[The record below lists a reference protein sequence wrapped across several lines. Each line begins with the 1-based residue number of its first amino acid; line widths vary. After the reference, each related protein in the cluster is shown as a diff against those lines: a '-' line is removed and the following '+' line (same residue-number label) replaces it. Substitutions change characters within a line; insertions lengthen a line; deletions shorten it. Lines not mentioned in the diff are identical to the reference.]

1 MALFGSAR
9 DASLVRSVNREL
21 INNFVDMEVA
31 FYKLVLEDSRANI
44 YDESDNKVYYSPMR
58 IPCLIE
64 KGEKNYVGDDAG
76 YDSTRE
82 GFFNFLRDDLKD
94 SNIKGNIGIGHTRW
108 ATHGVPNDV
117 NAHPHSDNSEEFAI
131 IHNGIIENYAEIKKD
146 LLEEGFE
153 FKSDTDTEVVAVE
166 LSRKWNGQLLKTV
179 TDVAKNLEGTY
190 ALVVTT
196 TKEEG
201 TIVAGRLMSPL
212 VLGVGENE
220 VFLASDS
227 AAILEHTNKMIFLE
241 NGDFVEIKNGQ
252 YKLFDSELNEIERE
266 IQEIDWEVSEAEKL
280 GHDHFMYKE
289 ILEQSEVIER
299 TISGRLETTS
309 KEIPI
314 KQDEASK
321 YEKIWI
327 VACGTAY
334 HAGLFGKDLFEKV
347 LGVPVSVELASEFRY
362 REPIV
367 GENDLGIVISQSGET
382 MDTIAATE
390 LLKENGAH
398 VLALVNVVG
407 SSLARMADS
416 VFYLH
421 VGPEIG
427 VASTKAY
434 LGMLVGQLLLAKH
447 WDSANKLDVSF
458 DEIAELPKLIEETMD
473 CEKQIKDLSEKI
485 YKKND
490 IYFIG
495 RGLDYA
501 LAAEG
506 ALKLKEISYLHA
518 EALAA
523 GELKHGTLALIEDG
537 TPIIVT
543 ASQNHLLDKTTS
555 NVQEVIARGAY
566 VIAIGDN
573 QSEKLENISD
583 EYVTLP
589 DSNEILTTV
598 ISIIPLQFIAYH
610 VANLN
615 GESIDQPRN
624 LAKSVT
630 VE

>member
-1 MALFGSAR
+1 MCGIIGYSGPKEPLPI
-9 DASLVRSVNREL
+9 L
-21 INNFVDMEVA
+21 ISG
-31 FYKLVLEDSRANI
+31 LSRLEYR
-44 YDESDNKVYYSPMR
+44 
-58 IPCLIE
+58 
-64 KGEKNYVGDDAG
+64 G
-76 YDSTRE
+76 YDSAGVALIDGDNLSIEKKE
-82 GFFNFLRDDLKD
+82 GKLSVLKEHLEGA
-94 SNIKGNIGIGHTRW
+94 SIKGNIGIGHTRW
-108 ATHGVPNDV
+108 ATHGVPSDV
-117 NAHPHSDNSEEFAI
+117 NAHPHADNANEFAI
-131 IHNGIIENYAEIKKD
+131 IHNGIIENYAELKD
-146 LLEEGFE
+146 DLIQDDYSFISE
-153 FKSDTDTEVVAVE
+153 TDTEVVAVE
-166 LSRKWNGQLLKTV
+166 LSRKWNGDLLDTV
-179 TDVAKNLEGTY
+179 LDVAKSLEGTY
-190 ALVVTT
+190 ALVVTS
-196 TKEEG
+196 TKQPG
-201 TIVAGRLMSPL
+201 TIVAGRMMSPL
-212 VLGVGENE
+212 VLGVGEGE

-227 AAILEHTNKMIFLE
+227 AAILEYTNKMIFLE
-241 NGDFVEIKNGQ
+241 NGDFVEINDGNFTLYDIEKNVITR
-252 YKLFDSELNEIERE
+252 D
-266 IQEIDWEVSEAEKL
+266 IQVIDWEVSEAEKA

-289 ILEQSEVIER
+289 ILEQAEVIER
-299 TISGRLETTS
+299 TISGRIEKNST
-309 KEIPI
+309 EIPI
-314 KQDEASK
+314 HLDKAK
-321 YEKIWI
+321 KFEKIWI

-347 LGVPVSVELASEFRY
+347 LGVSVSVELASEFRY
-362 REPIV
+362 REPII
-367 GENDLGIVISQSGET
+367 GKNDLAIVISQSGET

-390 LLKENGAH
+390 LLKENGSH

-421 VGPEIG
+421 VVTEIG

-447 WDSANKLDVSF
+447 WDSNNKLDTSLE
-458 DEIAELPKLIEETMD
+458 EIKALPYLIEEALK
-473 CEKQIKDLSEKI
+473 CEDQVKEISKLI
-485 YKKND
+485 YKKKD

-523 GELKHGTLALIEDG
+523 GELKHGTLALIEEG
-537 TPIIVT
+537 TPVIVT
-543 ASQNHLLDKTTS
+543 ASQRHLLDKTTS

-566 VIAIGDN
+566 VIAVGDVSSKKLKDISN
-573 QSEKLENISD
+573 NYIALPETSEMLSTI
-583 EYVTLP
+583 
-589 DSNEILTTV
+589 

>member
-1 MALFGSAR
+1 MCGIIGYSGPKQPLPILLGGLSR
-9 DASLVRSVNREL
+9 
-21 INNFVDMEVA
+21 
-31 FYKLVLEDSRANI
+31 LEYR
-44 YDESDNKVYYSPMR
+44 
-58 IPCLIE
+58 
-64 KGEKNYVGDDAG
+64 G
-76 YDSTRE
+76 YDSAGIAISDGENIIIEKKE
-82 GFFNFLRDDLKD
+82 GKLQVLKD
-94 SNIKGNIGIGHTRW
+94 HLLDTKIKGNIGIGHTRW
-108 ATHGVPNDV
+108 ATHGVPSDE
-117 NAHPHSDNSEEFAI
+117 NAHPHYDNNQDFAL
-131 IHNGIIENYAEIKKD
+131 IHNGIIENYAEIK
-146 LLEEGFE
+146 EELQKEDYQFE
-153 FKSDTDTEVVAVE
+153 SETDTEVVAVE
-166 LSRKWNGQLLKTV
+166 LSRQWTGNLLETV
-179 TDVAKNLEGTY
+179 CKVAKELDGTY

-196 TKEEG
+196 TKQSN
-201 TIVAGRLMSPL
+201 TIVAGRMMSPL
-212 VLGVGENE
+212 VLGVGDGE

-241 NGDFVEIKNGQ
+241 NGDFVEIKNGNYQ
-252 YKLFDSELNEIERE
+252 LFDINMNKVTRD

-280 GHDHFMYKE
+280 GHDHYMYKE

-299 TISGRLETTS
+299 TIAGRLEVGS
-309 KEIPI
+309 EEIPI
-314 KQDEASK
+314 DLKKAKQF
-321 YEKIWI
+321 EKIWI

-390 LLKENGAH
+390 LLKENNSH

-416 VFYLH
+416 VLYLH

-447 WDSANKLDVSF
+447 WDESNKLETTF
-458 DEIAELPKLIEETMD
+458 NEIKQLPSLIKETLK
-473 CEKQIKDLSEKI
+473 CEAQIKEISKSINEK
-485 YKKND
+485 KD

-523 GELKHGTLALIEDG
+523 GELKHGTLALIQDG
-537 TPIIVT
+537 TPVIVT
-543 ASQNHLLDKTTS
+543 ASQHHLLDKTTS
-555 NVQEVIARGAY
+555 NVQEVKARGAY

-573 QSEKLENISD
+573 SSKKLQDISHD
-583 EYVTLP
+583 YVTLP
-589 DSNEILTTV
+589 EASEMLSTIV
-598 ISIIPLQFIAYH
+598 SIIPLQFIAYH

>member
-1 MALFGSAR
+1 MCGIIGYSGPKQPLPI
-9 DASLVRSVNREL
+9 L
-21 INNFVDMEVA
+21 
-31 FYKLVLEDSRANI
+31 LEGLSRLE
-44 YDESDNKVYYSPMR
+44 YR
-58 IPCLIE
+58 
-64 KGEKNYVGDDAG
+64 G
-76 YDSTRE
+76 YDSAGIAITDGPNLTIEKKE
-82 GFFNFLRDDLKD
+82 GKLQVLKD
-94 SNIKGNIGIGHTRW
+94 HLLNKEINGNIGIGHTRW
-108 ATHGVPNDV
+108 ATHGVPSDE
-117 NAHPHSDNSEEFAI
+117 NAHPHYDRNKDFAI
-131 IHNGIIENYAEIKKD
+131 IHNGIIENYAEMK
-146 LLEEGFE
+146 EELQSDDYQFE
-153 FKSDTDTEVVAVE
+153 SETDTEVVAVE
-166 LSRKWNGQLLKTV
+166 LSKQWTGNLLETV
-179 TDVAKNLEGTY
+179 CKVAKELDGTY

-196 TKEEG
+196 TKQSD
-201 TIVAGRLMSPL
+201 TIVAGRMMSPL
-212 VLGVGENE
+212 VLGVGEGE

-241 NGDFVEIKNGQ
+241 NGDFVEIKDGS
-252 YKLFDSELNEIERE
+252 YHLFDINMNKISRE
-266 IQEIDWEVSEAEKL
+266 VQEIDWEVSEAEKS

-289 ILEQSEVIER
+289 ILEQAEVIER
-299 TISGRLETTS
+299 TITGRLEIGS
-309 KEIPI
+309 EEIPVDLNKA
-314 KQDEASK
+314 KQF
-321 YEKIWI
+321 EKIWI

-390 LLKENGAH
+390 LLKENNAH

-416 VFYLH
+416 VLYLH

-447 WDSANKLDVSF
+447 WDESENLETTF
-458 DEIAELPKLIEETMD
+458 DEIKQLPFLIKETLK
-473 CEKQIKDLSEKI
+473 CESQIKEISKSINEK
-485 YKKND
+485 KD

-523 GELKHGTLALIEDG
+523 GELKHGTLALIENG
-537 TPIIVT
+537 TPVIVT
-543 ASQNHLLDKTTS
+543 ASQHHLLDKTTS
-555 NVQEVIARGAY
+555 NVQEVKARGAY

-573 QSEKLENISD
+573 SSKKLQDISND
-583 EYVTLP
+583 YVTLP
-589 DSNEILTTV
+589 EASEMLSTIV
-598 ISIIPLQFIAYH
+598 SIIPLQFIAYH

>member
-1 MALFGSAR
+1 MCGIVGYSGPKEPLPILLGGLSR
-9 DASLVRSVNREL
+9 
-21 INNFVDMEVA
+21 
-31 FYKLVLEDSRANI
+31 LEYR
-44 YDESDNKVYYSPMR
+44 
-58 IPCLIE
+58 
-64 KGEKNYVGDDAG
+64 G
-76 YDSTRE
+76 YDSAGIAILNNNDLVVEKKE
-82 GFFNFLRDDLKD
+82 GKLSSLVQHLEGKT
-94 SNIKGNIGIGHTRW
+94 IKGNIGIGHTRW
-108 ATHGVPNDV
+108 ATHGVPSDK
-117 NAHPHSDNSEEFAI
+117 NAHPHSDNQNEFAI
-131 IHNGIIENYAEIKKD
+131 IHNGIVENYSEMKNELI
-146 LLEEGFE
+146 EQGYTFS
-153 FKSDTDTEVVAVE
+153 SDTDTEVVAVE
-166 LSRKWNGQLLKTV
+166 LSKEWSGDLLETV
-179 TDVAKNLEGTY
+179 LNVAKKLEGTY

-196 TKEEG
+196 VKQPDV
-201 TIVAGRLMSPL
+201 IVAGRMMSPL
-212 VLGVGENE
+212 VLGVGDDE

-241 NGDFVEIKNGQ
+241 NGDFVKIENGHFE
-252 YKLFDSELNEIERE
+252 LFDINKNKISRE
-266 IQEIDWEVSEAEKL
+266 IQVIDWEVSEAEKG

-289 ILEQSEVIER
+289 ILEQPEVIER
-299 TISGRLETTS
+299 TISGRLAGIESDIPIS
-309 KEIPI
+309 KE
-314 KQDEASK
+314 EAQK
-321 YEKIWI
+321 FEKIWI

-367 GENDLGIVISQSGET
+367 GKNDLGIVISQSGET

-390 LLKENGAH
+390 LLKENDAH
-398 VLALVNVVG
+398 VLAFVNVVG

-416 VFYLH
+416 VLYLH

-434 LGMLVGQLLLAKH
+434 LGMLIGQLLVAKH
-447 WDSANKLDVSF
+447 WDEENKLNISY
-458 DEIAELPKLIEETMD
+458 DEINELPKLIQETLN
-473 CEKQIKDLSEKI
+473 CEDQIKSLSKKI
-485 YKKND
+485 SKKKD

-523 GELKHGTLALIEDG
+523 GELKHGTLALIEDD
-537 TPIIVT
+537 TPVIVT

-566 VIAIGDN
+566 VISIGDN
-573 QSEKLENISD
+573 SSKKLEDISN

-589 DSNEILTTV
+589 TTSEV
-598 ISIIPLQFIAYH
+598 LSTIISIIPLQFIAYH

>member
-1 MALFGSAR
+1 MCGIIGYSGPKQPLPILLDGLSR
-9 DASLVRSVNREL
+9 
-21 INNFVDMEVA
+21 
-31 FYKLVLEDSRANI
+31 LEYR
-44 YDESDNKVYYSPMR
+44 
-58 IPCLIE
+58 
-64 KGEKNYVGDDAG
+64 G
-76 YDSTRE
+76 YDSAGIAITDGQNLTIEKKE
-82 GFFNFLRDDLKD
+82 GKLQVLK
-94 SNIKGNIGIGHTRW
+94 NHLLNKEINGNIGIGHTRW
-108 ATHGVPNDV
+108 ATHGVPSDE
-117 NAHPHSDNSEEFAI
+117 NAHPHYDRDKDFAI
-131 IHNGIIENYAEIKKD
+131 IHNGIIENYAEMK
-146 LLEEGFE
+146 EELQRDNYQFE
-153 FKSDTDTEVVAVE
+153 SETDTEVVAVE
-166 LSRKWNGQLLKTV
+166 LSNQWTGNLLETV
-179 TDVAKNLEGTY
+179 CKVAKELVGTY

-196 TKEEG
+196 TKQPD
-201 TIVAGRLMSPL
+201 TIVAGRMMSPL
-212 VLGVGENE
+212 VLGVGESE

-241 NGDFVEIKNGQ
+241 NGDFVEIKDGSYQ
-252 YKLFDSELNEIERE
+252 LFDINMNKISRE
-266 IQEIDWEVSEAEKL
+266 IQEIDWKVSEAEKS

-289 ILEQSEVIER
+289 ILEQAEVIER
-299 TISGRLETTS
+299 TITGRLEIGS
-309 KEIPI
+309 EEIPVNLNMA
-314 KQDEASK
+314 KQF
-321 YEKIWI
+321 EKIWI

-390 LLKENGAH
+390 LLKENDAH

-416 VFYLH
+416 VLYLH

-447 WDSANKLDVSF
+447 WDESENLDTTF
-458 DEIAELPKLIEETMD
+458 DEIKQLPLLIKETLK
-473 CEKQIKDLSEKI
+473 CESQIKEISKSINEK
-485 YKKND
+485 KD

-523 GELKHGTLALIEDG
+523 GELKHGTLALIENG
-537 TPIIVT
+537 TPVIVT
-543 ASQNHLLDKTTS
+543 ASQHHLLDKTTS
-555 NVQEVIARGAY
+555 NVQEVKARGAY

-573 QSEKLENISD
+573 SSKKLKDISND
-583 EYVTLP
+583 YVTLP
-589 DSNEILTTV
+589 EASEMLSTIV
-598 ISIIPLQFIAYH
+598 SIIPLQFIAYH

>member
-1 MALFGSAR
+1 MCGIIGYSGPEEPLPILLGGLSR
-9 DASLVRSVNREL
+9 
-21 INNFVDMEVA
+21 
-31 FYKLVLEDSRANI
+31 LEYR
-44 YDESDNKVYYSPMR
+44 
-58 IPCLIE
+58 
-64 KGEKNYVGDDAG
+64 G
-76 YDSTRE
+76 YDSAGIAITDGDNITIEKKE
-82 GFFNFLRDDLKD
+82 GKLQVLKD
-94 SNIKGNIGIGHTRW
+94 HLLDAKIKGNIGIGHTRW
-108 ATHGVPNDV
+108 ATHGVPSDE
-117 NAHPHSDNSEEFAI
+117 NAHPHYDNNQDFAI
-131 IHNGIIENYAEIKKD
+131 IHNGIIENYAEIK
-146 LLEEGFE
+146 EELQKEDYQFE
-153 FKSDTDTEVVAVE
+153 SETDTEVVAVE
-166 LSRKWNGQLLKTV
+166 LSRQWTGNLLETV
-179 TDVAKNLEGTY
+179 CKVAKELDGTY

-196 TKEEG
+196 TKQSD
-201 TIVAGRLMSPL
+201 TIVAGRMMSPL
-212 VLGVGENE
+212 VLGVGDGE

-241 NGDFVEIKNGQ
+241 NGDFVEIKDGSYQ
-252 YKLFDSELNEIERE
+252 LFDINMNKVTRD
-266 IQEIDWEVSEAEKL
+266 IQEIDWEVSEAEKS
-280 GHDHFMYKE
+280 GHDHYMYKE

-299 TISGRLETTS
+299 TITGRLEVGS
-309 KEIPI
+309 EEIPI
-314 KQDEASK
+314 DLKKAKQF
-321 YEKIWI
+321 EKIWI

-390 LLKENGAH
+390 LLKENNSH

-416 VFYLH
+416 VLYLH

-447 WDSANKLDVSF
+447 WDESSKLETTF
-458 DEIAELPKLIEETMD
+458 DEIKQLPSLIKETLK
-473 CEKQIKDLSEKI
+473 CEAQIKEISKSINEK
-485 YKKND
+485 KD

-523 GELKHGTLALIEDG
+523 GELKHGTLALIQDG
-537 TPIIVT
+537 TPVIVT
-543 ASQNHLLDKTTS
+543 ASQHHLLDKTTS
-555 NVQEVIARGAY
+555 NVQEVKARGAY

-573 QSEKLENISD
+573 SSKKLQDISND
-583 EYVTLP
+583 YVTLP
-589 DSNEILTTV
+589 EASEMLSTIV
-598 ISIIPLQFIAYH
+598 SIIPLQFIAYH

>member
-1 MALFGSAR
+1 MCGIIGYSGPKQPLPI
-9 DASLVRSVNREL
+9 L
-21 INNFVDMEVA
+21 
-31 FYKLVLEDSRANI
+31 LEGLSRLE
-44 YDESDNKVYYSPMR
+44 YR
-58 IPCLIE
+58 
-64 KGEKNYVGDDAG
+64 G
-76 YDSTRE
+76 YDSAGIAITDGPNLTIEKKE
-82 GFFNFLRDDLKD
+82 GKLQVLKD
-94 SNIKGNIGIGHTRW
+94 HLLNKEINGNIGIGHTRW
-108 ATHGVPNDV
+108 ATHGVPSDE
-117 NAHPHSDNSEEFAI
+117 NAHPHYDRNKDFAI
-131 IHNGIIENYAEIKKD
+131 IHNGIIENYAEMK
-146 LLEEGFE
+146 EELQSDDYQFE
-153 FKSDTDTEVVAVE
+153 SETDTEVVAVE
-166 LSRKWNGQLLKTV
+166 LSKQWTGNLLETV
-179 TDVAKNLEGTY
+179 CKVAKELDGTY

-196 TKEEG
+196 TKQSD
-201 TIVAGRLMSPL
+201 TIVAGRMMSPL
-212 VLGVGENE
+212 VLGVGEGE

-241 NGDFVEIKNGQ
+241 NGDFVEIKDGSYQ
-252 YKLFDSELNEIERE
+252 LFDINMNKISRE
-266 IQEIDWEVSEAEKL
+266 VQEIDWEVSEAEKS

-289 ILEQSEVIER
+289 ILEQAEVIER
-299 TISGRLETTS
+299 TITGRLVIGSE
-309 KEIPI
+309 EIPVDLNKA
-314 KQDEASK
+314 KQF
-321 YEKIWI
+321 EKIWI

-390 LLKENGAH
+390 LLKENNAH

-416 VFYLH
+416 VLYLH

-447 WDSANKLDVSF
+447 WDESENLETTF
-458 DEIAELPKLIEETMD
+458 DEIKQLPFLIKETLK
-473 CEKQIKDLSEKI
+473 CESQIKEISKSINEK
-485 YKKND
+485 KD

-523 GELKHGTLALIEDG
+523 GELKHGTLALIENG
-537 TPIIVT
+537 TPVIVT
-543 ASQNHLLDKTTS
+543 ASQHHLLDKTTS
-555 NVQEVIARGAY
+555 NVQEVKARGAY

-573 QSEKLENISD
+573 SSKKLQDISND
-583 EYVTLP
+583 YVTLP
-589 DSNEILTTV
+589 EASEMLSTIV
-598 ISIIPLQFIAYH
+598 SIIPLQFIAYH

>member
-1 MALFGSAR
+1 MCGIIGYSGPKQPLPILLDGLSR
-9 DASLVRSVNREL
+9 
-21 INNFVDMEVA
+21 
-31 FYKLVLEDSRANI
+31 LEYR
-44 YDESDNKVYYSPMR
+44 
-58 IPCLIE
+58 
-64 KGEKNYVGDDAG
+64 G
-76 YDSTRE
+76 YDSAGIAITDGQNLTIEKKE
-82 GFFNFLRDDLKD
+82 GKLQVLKD
-94 SNIKGNIGIGHTRW
+94 HLFDKEINGNIGIGHTRW
-108 ATHGVPNDV
+108 ATHGVPSDE
-117 NAHPHSDNSEEFAI
+117 NAHPHYDRNKDFAI
-131 IHNGIIENYAEIKKD
+131 IHNGIIENYAEMK
-146 LLEEGFE
+146 EELQSDDYQFE
-153 FKSDTDTEVVAVE
+153 SETDTEVVAVE
-166 LSRKWNGQLLKTV
+166 LSKQWTGNLLETV
-179 TDVAKNLEGTY
+179 CKVAKELDGTY

-196 TKEEG
+196 TKQSD
-201 TIVAGRLMSPL
+201 TIVAGRMMSPL
-212 VLGVGENE
+212 VLGVGEGE

-241 NGDFVEIKNGQ
+241 NGDFVEIKDGSYQ
-252 YKLFDSELNEIERE
+252 LFDINMNKISRE
-266 IQEIDWEVSEAEKL
+266 VQEIDWKVSEAEKS

-289 ILEQSEVIER
+289 ILEQAEVIER
-299 TISGRLETTS
+299 TITGRLEIGS
-309 KEIPI
+309 EEIPVDLNI
-314 KQDEASK
+314 AKQF
-321 YEKIWI
+321 EKIWI

-367 GENDLGIVISQSGET
+367 GKNDLGIVISQSGET

-390 LLKENGAH
+390 LLKENNAH

-416 VFYLH
+416 VLYLH

-447 WDSANKLDVSF
+447 WDESENLETTF
-458 DEIAELPKLIEETMD
+458 DEIKQLPSLIKETLK
-473 CEKQIKDLSEKI
+473 CETQIKEISKSINEK
-485 YKKND
+485 KD

-523 GELKHGTLALIEDG
+523 GELKHGTLALIENG
-537 TPIIVT
+537 TPVIVT
-543 ASQNHLLDKTTS
+543 ASQHHLLDKTTS
-555 NVQEVIARGAY
+555 NVQEVKARGAY

-573 QSEKLENISD
+573 SSKKLQDISND
-583 EYVTLP
+583 YVTLP
-589 DSNEILTTV
+589 EASEMLSTIV
-598 ISIIPLQFIAYH
+598 SIIPLQFIAYH

>member
-1 MALFGSAR
+1 MCGIIGYSGPKQPLPILLGGLSR
-9 DASLVRSVNREL
+9 
-21 INNFVDMEVA
+21 
-31 FYKLVLEDSRANI
+31 LEYR
-44 YDESDNKVYYSPMR
+44 
-58 IPCLIE
+58 
-64 KGEKNYVGDDAG
+64 G
-76 YDSTRE
+76 YDSAGIAISDGENIIIEKKE
-82 GFFNFLRDDLKD
+82 GKLQVLKD
-94 SNIKGNIGIGHTRW
+94 HLLDSKIKGNIGIGHTRW
-108 ATHGVPNDV
+108 ATHGVPSDE
-117 NAHPHSDNSEEFAI
+117 NAHPHYDNNQDFAI
-131 IHNGIIENYAEIKKD
+131 IHNGIIENYAEIK
-146 LLEEGFE
+146 EELQKEDYQFE
-153 FKSDTDTEVVAVE
+153 SETDTEVVAVE
-166 LSRKWNGQLLKTV
+166 LSRQWTGNLLETV
-179 TDVAKNLEGTY
+179 CKVAKELDGTY

-196 TKEEG
+196 TKQSN
-201 TIVAGRLMSPL
+201 TIVAGRMMSPL
-212 VLGVGENE
+212 VLGVGDGE

-241 NGDFVEIKNGQ
+241 NGDFVEIKNGNYQ
-252 YKLFDSELNEIERE
+252 LFDINMNKVTRD
-266 IQEIDWEVSEAEKL
+266 IQEIDWEVSEAEKS
-280 GHDHFMYKE
+280 GHDHYMYKE

-299 TISGRLETTS
+299 TIAGRLEVGS
-309 KEIPI
+309 EEIPI
-314 KQDEASK
+314 DLKKAKQF
-321 YEKIWI
+321 EKIWI

-390 LLKENGAH
+390 LLKENNSH

-416 VFYLH
+416 VLYLH

-447 WDSANKLDVSF
+447 WDESNKLETTF
-458 DEIAELPKLIEETMD
+458 NEIKQLPSLIKETLK
-473 CEKQIKDLSEKI
+473 CEAQIKEISKSINEK
-485 YKKND
+485 KD

-506 ALKLKEISYLHA
+506 ASKLKEISYLHA

-523 GELKHGTLALIEDG
+523 GDLKHGTLALIQDG
-537 TPIIVT
+537 TPVIVT
-543 ASQNHLLDKTTS
+543 ASQHHLLDKTTS
-555 NVQEVIARGAY
+555 NVQEVKARGAY

-573 QSEKLENISD
+573 SSKKLQDISND
-583 EYVTLP
+583 YVTLP
-589 DSNEILTTV
+589 EASEMLSTIV
-598 ISIIPLQFIAYH
+598 SIIPLQFIAYH

>member
-1 MALFGSAR
+1 MCGIIGYSGPKEPLPI
-9 DASLVRSVNREL
+9 L
-21 INNFVDMEVA
+21 ISG
-31 FYKLVLEDSRANI
+31 LSRLEYR
-44 YDESDNKVYYSPMR
+44 
-58 IPCLIE
+58 
-64 KGEKNYVGDDAG
+64 G
-76 YDSTRE
+76 YDSAGVALIDGDNLSIEKKE
-82 GFFNFLRDDLKD
+82 GKLSVLKEHLEGTL
-94 SNIKGNIGIGHTRW
+94 IKGNIGIGHTRW
-108 ATHGVPNDV
+108 ATHGVPSDV
-117 NAHPHSDNSEEFAI
+117 NAHPHADNANEFAI
-131 IHNGIIENYAEIKKD
+131 IHNGIIENYAELKD
-146 LLEEGFE
+146 DLIQDDYSFISE
-153 FKSDTDTEVVAVE
+153 TDTEVVAVE
-166 LSRKWNGQLLKTV
+166 LSRKWNGELLDTV
-179 TDVAKNLEGTY
+179 LDVAKSLEGTY
-190 ALVVTT
+190 ALVVTS
-196 TKEEG
+196 TKQPG
-201 TIVAGRLMSPL
+201 TIVAGRMMSPL
-212 VLGVGENE
+212 VLGVGEGE

-227 AAILEHTNKMIFLE
+227 AAILEYTNKMIFLE
-241 NGDFVEIKNGQ
+241 NGDFVEINDGNYTLYDIEK
-252 YKLFDSELNEIERE
+252 NEITRD
-266 IQEIDWEVSEAEKL
+266 IQVIDWEVSEAEKA

-289 ILEQSEVIER
+289 ILEQAEVIER
-299 TISGRLETTS
+299 TITGRIEKNST
-309 KEIPI
+309 EIPI
-314 KQDEASK
+314 HLDKAK
-321 YEKIWI
+321 KFEKIWI

-447 WDSANKLDVSF
+447 WDSADKLDVSF
-458 DEIAELPKLIEETMD
+458 DEISELPKLIDQTMA
-473 CEKQIKDLSEKI
+473 CEKQIKDISEKI

-537 TPIIVT
+537 TPVIVT

-573 QSEKLENISD
+573 QSKKLENISD

>member
-1 MALFGSAR
+1 MCGIIGYSGPEEPLPILLGGLSR
-9 DASLVRSVNREL
+9 
-21 INNFVDMEVA
+21 
-31 FYKLVLEDSRANI
+31 LEYR
-44 YDESDNKVYYSPMR
+44 
-58 IPCLIE
+58 
-64 KGEKNYVGDDAG
+64 G
-76 YDSTRE
+76 YDSAGIAITDGDNITIEKKE
-82 GFFNFLRDDLKD
+82 GKLQVLKD
-94 SNIKGNIGIGHTRW
+94 HLLDAKIKGNIGIGHTRW
-108 ATHGVPNDV
+108 ATHDVPSDE
-117 NAHPHSDNSEEFAI
+117 NAHPHYDNNQDFAI
-131 IHNGIIENYAEIKKD
+131 IHNGIIENYAEIK
-146 LLEEGFE
+146 EELQKEDYQFE
-153 FKSDTDTEVVAVE
+153 SETDTEVVAVE
-166 LSRKWNGQLLKTV
+166 LSRQWTGNLLETV
-179 TDVAKNLEGTY
+179 CKVAKELDGTY

-196 TKEEG
+196 TKQSN
-201 TIVAGRLMSPL
+201 TIVAGRMMSPL
-212 VLGVGENE
+212 VLGVGDGE

-241 NGDFVEIKNGQ
+241 NGDFVEIKDGSYQ
-252 YKLFDSELNEIERE
+252 LFDINMNKVTRD
-266 IQEIDWEVSEAEKL
+266 IQEIDWEVSEAEKS
-280 GHDHFMYKE
+280 GHDHYMYKE

-299 TISGRLETTS
+299 TIAGRLEVGS
-309 KEIPI
+309 EEIPI
-314 KQDEASK
+314 DLKKAKQF
-321 YEKIWI
+321 EKIWI

-390 LLKENGAH
+390 LLKENNSH

-416 VFYLH
+416 VLYLH

-447 WDSANKLDVSF
+447 WDESNKLETTF
-458 DEIAELPKLIEETMD
+458 DEIKQLPSLIKETLK
-473 CEKQIKDLSEKI
+473 CEAQIKEISKSINEK
-485 YKKND
+485 KD

-523 GELKHGTLALIEDG
+523 GELKHGTLALIQDG
-537 TPIIVT
+537 TPVIVT
-543 ASQNHLLDKTTS
+543 ASQHHLLDKTTS
-555 NVQEVIARGAY
+555 NVQEVKARGAY

-573 QSEKLENISD
+573 SSKKLQDISND
-583 EYVTLP
+583 YVTLP
-589 DSNEILTTV
+589 EASEMLSTIV
-598 ISIIPLQFIAYH
+598 SIIPLQFIAYH

>member
-1 MALFGSAR
+1 MCGIIGYSGPKQPLPI
-9 DASLVRSVNREL
+9 L
-21 INNFVDMEVA
+21 
-31 FYKLVLEDSRANI
+31 LEGLSRLE
-44 YDESDNKVYYSPMR
+44 YR
-58 IPCLIE
+58 
-64 KGEKNYVGDDAG
+64 G
-76 YDSTRE
+76 YDSAGIAITDGPNLTIEKKE
-82 GFFNFLRDDLKD
+82 GKLQVLKD
-94 SNIKGNIGIGHTRW
+94 HLLNKEINGNIGIGHTRW
-108 ATHGVPNDV
+108 ATHGVPSDE
-117 NAHPHSDNSEEFAI
+117 NAHPHYDRNKDFAI
-131 IHNGIIENYAEIKKD
+131 IHNGIIENYAEMK
-146 LLEEGFE
+146 EELQSDDYQFE
-153 FKSDTDTEVVAVE
+153 SETDTEVVAVE
-166 LSRKWNGQLLKTV
+166 LSKQWTGNLLETV
-179 TDVAKNLEGTY
+179 CKVAKELDGTY

-196 TKEEG
+196 TKQSD
-201 TIVAGRLMSPL
+201 TIVAGRMMSPL
-212 VLGVGENE
+212 VLGVGEGE

-241 NGDFVEIKNGQ
+241 NGDFVEIKDGSYQ
-252 YKLFDSELNEIERE
+252 LFDINMNKISRDV
-266 IQEIDWEVSEAEKL
+266 QEIDWEVSEAEKS

-289 ILEQSEVIER
+289 ILEQAEVIER
-299 TISGRLETTS
+299 TITGRLEIGS
-309 KEIPI
+309 EEIPVDLNKA
-314 KQDEASK
+314 KQFQ
-321 YEKIWI
+321 KIWI

-390 LLKENGAH
+390 LLKENNAH

-416 VFYLH
+416 VLYLH

-447 WDSANKLDVSF
+447 WDESENLETTF
-458 DEIAELPKLIEETMD
+458 DEIKQLPFLIKETLK
-473 CEKQIKDLSEKI
+473 CESQIKEISKSINEK
-485 YKKND
+485 KD

-523 GELKHGTLALIEDG
+523 GELKHGTLALIENG
-537 TPIIVT
+537 TPVIVT
-543 ASQNHLLDKTTS
+543 ASQHHLLDKTTS
-555 NVQEVIARGAY
+555 NVQEVKARGAY

-573 QSEKLENISD
+573 SSKKLQDISND
-583 EYVTLP
+583 YVTLP
-589 DSNEILTTV
+589 EASEMLSTIV
-598 ISIIPLQFIAYH
+598 SIIPLQFIAYH

>member
-1 MALFGSAR
+1 MCGIIGYSGPKQPLPILLDGLSR
-9 DASLVRSVNREL
+9 
-21 INNFVDMEVA
+21 
-31 FYKLVLEDSRANI
+31 LEYR
-44 YDESDNKVYYSPMR
+44 
-58 IPCLIE
+58 
-64 KGEKNYVGDDAG
+64 G
-76 YDSTRE
+76 YDSAGIAITDGQNLTIEKKE
-82 GFFNFLRDDLKD
+82 GKLQVLKD
-94 SNIKGNIGIGHTRW
+94 HLFDKEINGNIGIGHTRW
-108 ATHGVPNDV
+108 ATHGVPSDE
-117 NAHPHSDNSEEFAI
+117 NAHPHYDRNKDFAI
-131 IHNGIIENYAEIKKD
+131 IHNGIIENYAEMK
-146 LLEEGFE
+146 EELQSDDYQFE
-153 FKSDTDTEVVAVE
+153 SETDTEVVAVE
-166 LSRKWNGQLLKTV
+166 LSKQWTGNLLETV
-179 TDVAKNLEGTY
+179 CKVAKELDGTY

-196 TKEEG
+196 TKQSD
-201 TIVAGRLMSPL
+201 TIVAGRMMSPL
-212 VLGVGENE
+212 VLGVGEGE

-241 NGDFVEIKNGQ
+241 NGDFVEIKDGSYQ
-252 YKLFDSELNEIERE
+252 LFDINMNKISRE
-266 IQEIDWEVSEAEKL
+266 VQEIDWKVSEAEKS

-289 ILEQSEVIER
+289 ILEQAEVIER
-299 TISGRLETTS
+299 TITGRLEIGS
-309 KEIPI
+309 EEIPVDLNKA
-314 KQDEASK
+314 KQF
-321 YEKIWI
+321 EKIWI

-390 LLKENGAH
+390 LLKENNAH

-416 VFYLH
+416 VLYLH

-447 WDSANKLDVSF
+447 WDESENLETTF
-458 DEIAELPKLIEETMD
+458 DEIKQLPLLIKETLK
-473 CEKQIKDLSEKI
+473 CESQIKEISKSINEK
-485 YKKND
+485 KD

-523 GELKHGTLALIEDG
+523 GELKHGTLALIENG
-537 TPIIVT
+537 TPVIVT
-543 ASQNHLLDKTTS
+543 ASQHHLLDKTTS
-555 NVQEVIARGAY
+555 NVQEVKARGAY

-573 QSEKLENISD
+573 SSKKLQDISND
-583 EYVTLP
+583 YVTLP
-589 DSNEILTTV
+589 EASEMLSTIV
-598 ISIIPLQFIAYH
+598 SIIPLQFIAYH

>member
-1 MALFGSAR
+1 MCGIIGYSGPKQPLPILLGGLSR
-9 DASLVRSVNREL
+9 
-21 INNFVDMEVA
+21 
-31 FYKLVLEDSRANI
+31 LEYR
-44 YDESDNKVYYSPMR
+44 
-58 IPCLIE
+58 
-64 KGEKNYVGDDAG
+64 G
-76 YDSTRE
+76 YDSAGIAISDGENIIIEKKE
-82 GFFNFLRDDLKD
+82 GKLQVLKD
-94 SNIKGNIGIGHTRW
+94 HLLDTKIKGNIGIGHTRW
-108 ATHGVPNDV
+108 ATHGVPSDE
-117 NAHPHSDNSEEFAI
+117 NAHPHYDNNQDFAI
-131 IHNGIIENYAEIKKD
+131 IHNGIIENYAEIK
-146 LLEEGFE
+146 EELQKEDYQFE
-153 FKSDTDTEVVAVE
+153 SETDTEVVAVE
-166 LSRKWNGQLLKTV
+166 LSRQWTGNLLETV
-179 TDVAKNLEGTY
+179 CKVAKELDGTY

-196 TKEEG
+196 TKQSN
-201 TIVAGRLMSPL
+201 TIVAGRMMSPL
-212 VLGVGENE
+212 VLGVGDGE

-241 NGDFVEIKNGQ
+241 NGDFVEIKNGNYQ
-252 YKLFDSELNEIERE
+252 LFDINMNKVTRD
-266 IQEIDWEVSEAEKL
+266 IQEIDWEVSEAEKS
-280 GHDHFMYKE
+280 GHDHYMYKE

-299 TISGRLETTS
+299 TIAGRLEVGS
-309 KEIPI
+309 EEIPI
-314 KQDEASK
+314 DLKKAKQF
-321 YEKIWI
+321 EKIWI

-390 LLKENGAH
+390 LLKENNSH

-416 VFYLH
+416 VLYLH

-447 WDSANKLDVSF
+447 WDESNKLETTF
-458 DEIAELPKLIEETMD
+458 NEIKQLPSLIKETLK
-473 CEKQIKDLSEKI
+473 CEAQIKEISKSINEK
-485 YKKND
+485 KD

-523 GELKHGTLALIEDG
+523 GELKHGTLALIQDG
-537 TPIIVT
+537 TPVIVT
-543 ASQNHLLDKTTS
+543 ASQHHLLDKTTS
-555 NVQEVIARGAY
+555 NVQEVKARGAY

-573 QSEKLENISD
+573 SSKKLQDISHD
-583 EYVTLP
+583 YVTLP
-589 DSNEILTTV
+589 EASEMLSTIV
-598 ISIIPLQFIAYH
+598 SIIPLQFIAYH

>member
-1 MALFGSAR
+1 MCGIIGYSGQ
-9 DASLVRSVNREL
+9 REPL
-21 INNFVDMEVA
+21 PILLDG
-31 FYKLVLEDSRANI
+31 LSRLEYR
-44 YDESDNKVYYSPMR
+44 
-58 IPCLIE
+58 
-64 KGEKNYVGDDAG
+64 G
-76 YDSTRE
+76 YDSAGIAIIDGESLTIEKKE
-82 GFFNFLRDDLKD
+82 GKLQVLKD
-94 SNIKGNIGIGHTRW
+94 HLVDKEINGNIGIGHTRW
-108 ATHGVPNDV
+108 ATHGVPSDE
-117 NAHPHSDNSEEFAI
+117 NAHPHYDNNQDFAI
-131 IHNGIIENYAEIKKD
+131 IHNGIIENYAEMKEV
-146 LLEEGFE
+146 LLNENYE
-153 FKSDTDTEVVAVE
+153 FKSETDTEVVAVE
-166 LSRKWNGQLLKTV
+166 LSRQWTGNLLETV
-179 TDVAKNLEGTY
+179 CNVAKGLEGTY

-196 TKEEG
+196 IKEPE
-201 TIVAGRLMSPL
+201 TIVAGRMMSPL
-212 VLGVGENE
+212 VLGVGEDE

-252 YKLFDSELNEIERE
+252 YQLFDIDMNEITRE
-266 IQEIDWEVSEAEKL
+266 VQVIDWEVSEAEKS

-299 TISGRLETTS
+299 TITGRLELGS
-309 KEIPI
+309 EQIPI
-314 KQDEASK
+314 DLEHAKK
-321 YEKIWI
+321 FEKIWI

-347 LGVPVSVELASEFRY
+347 LGIPVSVELASEFRY

-367 GENDLGIVISQSGET
+367 GKNDLGIVISQSGET

-390 LLKENGAH
+390 LLKDNGSH

-416 VFYLH
+416 VLYLH

-447 WDSANKLDVSF
+447 WDEFNKLETSF
-458 DEIAELPKLIEETMD
+458 DEISELPFLIKKALE
-473 CEKQIKDLSEKI
+473 CEPQIKEISKSIND
-485 YKKND
+485 KKD

-523 GELKHGTLALIEDG
+523 GELKHGTLALIEKG
-537 TPIIVT
+537 TPVVVT
-543 ASQNHLLDKTTS
+543 ASQHHLLDKTTS
-555 NVQEVIARGAY
+555 NVQEVKARGAF

-573 QSEKLENISD
+573 SSKKLQDISD
-583 EYVTLP
+583 NYVILP
-589 DSNEILTTV
+589 EASEMLSTI

>member
-1 MALFGSAR
+1 MCGIVGYSGPKEPLSI
-9 DASLVRSVNREL
+9 L
-21 INNFVDMEVA
+21 ING
-31 FYKLVLEDSRANI
+31 LSRLEYR
-44 YDESDNKVYYSPMR
+44 
-58 IPCLIE
+58 
-64 KGEKNYVGDDAG
+64 G
-76 YDSTRE
+76 YDSAGIAISDGSKITIEKKE
-82 GFFNFLRDDLKD
+82 GKLNVLKD
-94 SNIKGNIGIGHTRW
+94 HLKNNPVSGNIGIGHTRW

-117 NAHPHSDNSEEFAI
+117 NAHPHSDNGEEFAV

-146 LLEEGFE
+146 LLKEGFV

-166 LSRKWNGQLLKTV
+166 LSRKWNGELLKTV
-179 TDVAKNLEGTY
+179 VDVAKTLDGTY

-212 VLGVGENE
+212 VLGVGDNE

-227 AAILEHTNKMIFLE
+227 AAILEHTKKMIFLE
-241 NGDFVEIKNGQ
+241 NGDFVEIKNGH
-252 YKLFDSELNEIERE
+252 YKLFDSDLNEIERE
-266 IQEIDWEVSEAEKL
+266 IQEIEWEVSEAEKA

-289 ILEQSEVIER
+289 ILEQPEVIER
-299 TISGRLETTS
+299 TISGRIETTS
-309 KEIPI
+309 EEIPI
-314 KQDEASK
+314 KLDEASK

-367 GENDLGIVISQSGET
+367 GKNDLGIVISQSGET

-416 VFYLH
+416 IFYLH

-447 WDSANKLDVSF
+447 WDSTNKLDVSF
-458 DEIAELPKLIEETMD
+458 DEIAELPKLIEQTMA
-473 CEKQIKDLSEKI
+473 CEKQIKDISEKI

-523 GELKHGTLALIEDG
+523 GELKHGTLALIENG

>member
-1 MALFGSAR
+1 MCGIIGYSGPKQPLPILLDGLSR
-9 DASLVRSVNREL
+9 
-21 INNFVDMEVA
+21 
-31 FYKLVLEDSRANI
+31 LEYR
-44 YDESDNKVYYSPMR
+44 
-58 IPCLIE
+58 
-64 KGEKNYVGDDAG
+64 G
-76 YDSTRE
+76 YDSAGIAISDGPNLTIEKKE
-82 GFFNFLRDDLKD
+82 GKLQVLKD
-94 SNIKGNIGIGHTRW
+94 HLLNKEINGNIGIGHTRW
-108 ATHGVPNDV
+108 ATHGVPSDE
-117 NAHPHSDNSEEFAI
+117 NAHPHYDRNKDFAI
-131 IHNGIIENYAEIKKD
+131 IHNGIIENYAEMK
-146 LLEEGFE
+146 EELQSDDYQFE
-153 FKSDTDTEVVAVE
+153 SETDTEVVAVE
-166 LSRKWNGQLLKTV
+166 LSKQWTGNLLETV
-179 TDVAKNLEGTY
+179 CKVAKELDGTY

-196 TKEEG
+196 TKQSD
-201 TIVAGRLMSPL
+201 TIVAGRMMSPL
-212 VLGVGENE
+212 VLGVGEGE

-241 NGDFVEIKNGQ
+241 NGDFVEIKDGSYQ
-252 YKLFDSELNEIERE
+252 LFDINMNKISRDV
-266 IQEIDWEVSEAEKL
+266 QEIDWEVSEAEKS

-289 ILEQSEVIER
+289 ILEQAEVIER
-299 TISGRLETTS
+299 TITGRLEIGS
-309 KEIPI
+309 EEIPVDLNKA
-314 KQDEASK
+314 KQF
-321 YEKIWI
+321 EKIWI

-390 LLKENGAH
+390 LLKENNAH

-416 VFYLH
+416 VLYLH

-447 WDSANKLDVSF
+447 WDESENLETTF
-458 DEIAELPKLIEETMD
+458 DEIKQLPFLIKETLK
-473 CEKQIKDLSEKI
+473 CESQIKEISKSINEK
-485 YKKND
+485 KD

-523 GELKHGTLALIEDG
+523 GELKHGTLALIENG
-537 TPIIVT
+537 TPVIVT
-543 ASQNHLLDKTTS
+543 ASQHHLLDKTTS
-555 NVQEVIARGAY
+555 NVQEVKARGAY

-573 QSEKLENISD
+573 SSKKLQDISND
-583 EYVTLP
+583 YVTLP
-589 DSNEILTTV
+589 EASEMLSTIV
-598 ISIIPLQFIAYH
+598 SIIPLQFIAYH

>member
-1 MALFGSAR
+1 MCGIVGYSGPKEPLPILLGGLSR
-9 DASLVRSVNREL
+9 
-21 INNFVDMEVA
+21 
-31 FYKLVLEDSRANI
+31 LEYR
-44 YDESDNKVYYSPMR
+44 
-58 IPCLIE
+58 
-64 KGEKNYVGDDAG
+64 G
-76 YDSTRE
+76 YDSAGIAILNNNDLIVEKKE
-82 GFFNFLRDDLKD
+82 GKLSSLIQHLEGKT
-94 SNIKGNIGIGHTRW
+94 IKGNIGIGHTRW
-108 ATHGVPNDV
+108 ATHGVPSDK
-117 NAHPHSDNSEEFAI
+117 NAHPHSDNQNEFAI
-131 IHNGIIENYAEIKKD
+131 IHNGIVENYSEMKNELI
-146 LLEEGFE
+146 EQGYTFS
-153 FKSDTDTEVVAVE
+153 SDTDTEVVAVE
-166 LSRKWNGQLLKTV
+166 LSKEWSGDLLETV
-179 TDVAKNLEGTY
+179 LNVAKKLEGTY

-196 TKEEG
+196 VKQPDV
-201 TIVAGRLMSPL
+201 IVAGRMMSPL
-212 VLGVGENE
+212 VLGVGEDE

-241 NGDFVEIKNGQ
+241 NGDFVKIENGHFE
-252 YKLFDSELNEIERE
+252 LFDINKNKISRE
-266 IQEIDWEVSEAEKL
+266 IQVIDWEVSEAEKG

-289 ILEQSEVIER
+289 ILEQPEVIER
-299 TISGRLETTS
+299 TISGRLAGIESDIPIS
-309 KEIPI
+309 KE
-314 KQDEASK
+314 EAQK
-321 YEKIWI
+321 FEKIWI

-367 GENDLGIVISQSGET
+367 GKNDLGIVISQSGET

-390 LLKENGAH
+390 LLKENDAH
-398 VLALVNVVG
+398 VLAFVNVVG

-416 VFYLH
+416 VLYLH

-434 LGMLVGQLLLAKH
+434 LGMLIGQLLVAKH
-447 WDSANKLDVSF
+447 WDEENKLNISY
-458 DEIAELPKLIEETMD
+458 DEINELPKLIQETLN
-473 CEKQIKDLSEKI
+473 CEDQIKSLSKKI
-485 YKKND
+485 SKKKD

-523 GELKHGTLALIEDG
+523 GELKHGTLALIEDD
-537 TPIIVT
+537 TPVIVT

-566 VIAIGDN
+566 VISIGDN
-573 QSEKLENISD
+573 SSKKLEDISN

-589 DSNEILTTV
+589 TTSEV
-598 ISIIPLQFIAYH
+598 LSTIISIIPLQFIAYH

>member
-1 MALFGSAR
+1 MCGIVGYSGPKETLPILLGGLSR
-9 DASLVRSVNREL
+9 
-21 INNFVDMEVA
+21 
-31 FYKLVLEDSRANI
+31 LEYR
-44 YDESDNKVYYSPMR
+44 
-58 IPCLIE
+58 
-64 KGEKNYVGDDAG
+64 G
-76 YDSTRE
+76 YDSAGIAILNNKDLIVEKKE
-82 GFFNFLRDDLKD
+82 GKLSSLVQHLEGKT
-94 SNIKGNIGIGHTRW
+94 IKGNIGIGHTRW
-108 ATHGVPNDV
+108 ATHGVPSDK
-117 NAHPHSDNSEEFAI
+117 NAHPHSDNQNEFAI
-131 IHNGIIENYAEIKKD
+131 IHNGIVENYSEMKNELI
-146 LLEEGFE
+146 EQGYTFS
-153 FKSDTDTEVVAVE
+153 SDTDTEVVAVE
-166 LSRKWNGQLLKTV
+166 LSKEWSGDLLETV
-179 TDVAKNLEGTY
+179 LNVAKKLEGTY

-196 TKEEG
+196 VKQPDV
-201 TIVAGRLMSPL
+201 IVAGRMMSPL
-212 VLGVGENE
+212 VLGVGDDE

-241 NGDFVEIKNGQ
+241 NGDFVKIENGHFE
-252 YKLFDSELNEIERE
+252 LFDINKNKISRE
-266 IQEIDWEVSEAEKL
+266 IQVIDWEVSEAEKG

-289 ILEQSEVIER
+289 ILEQPEVIER
-299 TISGRLETTS
+299 TISGRLAGIESDIPIS
-309 KEIPI
+309 KE
-314 KQDEASK
+314 EAQK
-321 YEKIWI
+321 FEKIWI

-367 GENDLGIVISQSGET
+367 GKNDLGIVISQSGET

-390 LLKENGAH
+390 LLKENDAH
-398 VLALVNVVG
+398 VLAFVNVVG

-416 VFYLH
+416 VLYLH

-434 LGMLVGQLLLAKH
+434 LGMLIGQLLVAKH
-447 WDSANKLDVSF
+447 WDEENKLNISY
-458 DEIAELPKLIEETMD
+458 DEINELPKLIQETLN
-473 CEKQIKDLSEKI
+473 CEDQIKSLSKKI
-485 YKKND
+485 SKKKD

-523 GELKHGTLALIEDG
+523 GELKHGTLALIEDD
-537 TPIIVT
+537 TPVIVT

-566 VIAIGDN
+566 VISIGDN
-573 QSEKLENISD
+573 SSKKLEDISN

-589 DSNEILTTV
+589 TTSEV
-598 ISIIPLQFIAYH
+598 LSTIISIIPLQFIAYH

>member
-1 MALFGSAR
+1 MCGIIGYSGPKQPLPILLDGLSR
-9 DASLVRSVNREL
+9 
-21 INNFVDMEVA
+21 
-31 FYKLVLEDSRANI
+31 LEYR
-44 YDESDNKVYYSPMR
+44 
-58 IPCLIE
+58 
-64 KGEKNYVGDDAG
+64 G
-76 YDSTRE
+76 YDSAGIAITDGQNLTIEKKE
-82 GFFNFLRDDLKD
+82 GKLQVLK
-94 SNIKGNIGIGHTRW
+94 NHLLNKEINGNIGIGHTRW
-108 ATHGVPNDV
+108 ATHGVPSDE
-117 NAHPHSDNSEEFAI
+117 NAHPHYDRNKDFAI
-131 IHNGIIENYAEIKKD
+131 IHNGIIENYAEMK
-146 LLEEGFE
+146 EELQRDNYQFE
-153 FKSDTDTEVVAVE
+153 SETDTEVVAVE
-166 LSRKWNGQLLKTV
+166 LSNQWTGNLLETV
-179 TDVAKNLEGTY
+179 CKVAKELVGTY

-196 TKEEG
+196 TKQPD
-201 TIVAGRLMSPL
+201 TIVAGRMMSPL
-212 VLGVGENE
+212 VLGVGESE

-241 NGDFVEIKNGQ
+241 NGDFVEIKDGSYQ
-252 YKLFDSELNEIERE
+252 LFDINMNKISRE
-266 IQEIDWEVSEAEKL
+266 IQEIDWKVSEAEKS

-289 ILEQSEVIER
+289 ILEQAEVIER
-299 TISGRLETTS
+299 TITGRLEIGS
-309 KEIPI
+309 EEIPVNLNMA
-314 KQDEASK
+314 KQF
-321 YEKIWI
+321 EKIWI

-390 LLKENGAH
+390 LLKENDAH

-416 VFYLH
+416 VLYLH

-447 WDSANKLDVSF
+447 WDESENLETTF
-458 DEIAELPKLIEETMD
+458 DEIKQLPLLIKETLK
-473 CEKQIKDLSEKI
+473 CESQIKEISKSIIEK
-485 YKKND
+485 KD

-523 GELKHGTLALIEDG
+523 GELKHGTLALIENG
-537 TPIIVT
+537 TPVIVT
-543 ASQNHLLDKTTS
+543 ASQHHLLDKTTS
-555 NVQEVIARGAY
+555 NVQEVRARGAY

-573 QSEKLENISD
+573 SSKKLQDISND
-583 EYVTLP
+583 YVTLP
-589 DSNEILTTV
+589 EASEMLSTIV
-598 ISIIPLQFIAYH
+598 SIIPLQFIAYH

>member
-1 MALFGSAR
+1 MCGIVGYSGPKEPLPILLGGLSR
-9 DASLVRSVNREL
+9 
-21 INNFVDMEVA
+21 
-31 FYKLVLEDSRANI
+31 LEYR
-44 YDESDNKVYYSPMR
+44 
-58 IPCLIE
+58 
-64 KGEKNYVGDDAG
+64 G
-76 YDSTRE
+76 YDSSGIAILNNNDLIVEKKE
-82 GFFNFLRDDLKD
+82 GKLSSLIQHLEGKT
-94 SNIKGNIGIGHTRW
+94 IKGSIGIGHTRW
-108 ATHGVPNDV
+108 ATHGVPSDK
-117 NAHPHSDNSEEFAI
+117 NAHPHSDNQNEFAI
-131 IHNGIIENYAEIKKD
+131 IHNGIVENYSEMKD
-146 LLEEGFE
+146 ELLEQGYTFS
-153 FKSDTDTEVVAVE
+153 SDTDTEVVAVE
-166 LSRKWNGQLLKTV
+166 LSKEWSGDLLETV
-179 TDVAKNLEGTY
+179 LNVAKKLEGTY

-196 TKEEG
+196 VKQPDV
-201 TIVAGRLMSPL
+201 IVAGRMMSPL
-212 VLGVGENE
+212 VLGIGDDE

-241 NGDFVEIKNGQ
+241 NGDFVKIENGHFE
-252 YKLFDSELNEIERE
+252 LFDINKNKISRE
-266 IQEIDWEVSEAEKL
+266 IQVIDWEVSEAEKG

-289 ILEQSEVIER
+289 ILEQPEVIER
-299 TISGRLETTS
+299 TISGRLAGSES
-309 KEIPI
+309 DIPI
-314 KQDEASK
+314 SREEAQK
-321 YEKIWI
+321 FEKIWI

-367 GENDLGIVISQSGET
+367 GKNDLGIVISQSGET

-390 LLKENGAH
+390 LLKENDAH
-398 VLALVNVVG
+398 VLAFVNVVG

-416 VFYLH
+416 VLYLH

-434 LGMLVGQLLLAKH
+434 LGMLIGQLLVAKH
-447 WDSANKLDVSF
+447 WDEGNKLNISY
-458 DEIAELPKLIEETMD
+458 DEINELPKLIQETLN
-473 CEKQIKDLSEKI
+473 CEDQIKSLSKKI
-485 YKKND
+485 SKKKD

-523 GELKHGTLALIEDG
+523 GELKHGTLALIEDD
-537 TPIIVT
+537 TPVIVT

-566 VIAIGDN
+566 VISIGDN
-573 QSEKLENISD
+573 SSKKLEDISNA
-583 EYVTLP
+583 YVTLP
-589 DSNEILTTV
+589 TTSEV
-598 ISIIPLQFIAYH
+598 LSTIISIIPLQFIAYH

>member
-1 MALFGSAR
+1 MCGIVGYSGPKEPLPILLGGLSR
-9 DASLVRSVNREL
+9 
-21 INNFVDMEVA
+21 
-31 FYKLVLEDSRANI
+31 LEYR
-44 YDESDNKVYYSPMR
+44 
-58 IPCLIE
+58 
-64 KGEKNYVGDDAG
+64 G
-76 YDSTRE
+76 YDSSGIAILNNNELIVEKKE
-82 GFFNFLRDDLKD
+82 GKLSSLIQHLDGKT
-94 SNIKGNIGIGHTRW
+94 IKGSIGIGHTRW
-108 ATHGVPNDV
+108 ATHGVPSDK
-117 NAHPHSDNSEEFAI
+117 NAHPHSDNQNEFAI
-131 IHNGIIENYAEIKKD
+131 IHNGIVENYSEMKNELI
-146 LLEEGFE
+146 EQGYTFS
-153 FKSDTDTEVVAVE
+153 SDTDTEVVAVE
-166 LSRKWNGQLLKTV
+166 LSKEWSGDLLETV
-179 TDVAKNLEGTY
+179 LNVAKKLEGTY

-196 TKEEG
+196 VKQPDV
-201 TIVAGRLMSPL
+201 IVAGRMMSPL
-212 VLGVGENE
+212 VLGVGDDE

-241 NGDFVEIKNGQ
+241 NGDFVKIENGNFE
-252 YKLFDSELNEIERE
+252 LFDINKNKISRE
-266 IQEIDWEVSEAEKL
+266 IQVIDWEVSEAEKG

-289 ILEQSEVIER
+289 ILEQPEVIER
-299 TISGRLETTS
+299 TISGRLAGSESDIPIS
-309 KEIPI
+309 KEDAQ
-314 KQDEASK
+314 KF
-321 YEKIWI
+321 EKIWI

-367 GENDLGIVISQSGET
+367 GKNDLGIVISQSGET

-390 LLKENGAH
+390 LLKENDAH
-398 VLALVNVVG
+398 VLAFVNVVG

-416 VFYLH
+416 VLYLH

-434 LGMLVGQLLLAKH
+434 LGMLIGQLLVAKH
-447 WDSANKLDVSF
+447 WDEENKLNISY
-458 DEIAELPKLIEETMD
+458 DEINGLPKLIQETLN
-473 CEKQIKDLSEKI
+473 CEDQIKRLSKKI
-485 YKKND
+485 SKKKD
-490 IYFIG
+490 VYFIG

-523 GELKHGTLALIEDG
+523 GELKHGTLALIEDD
-537 TPIIVT
+537 TPVIVT

-566 VIAIGDN
+566 VISIGDN
-573 QSEKLENISD
+573 SSKKLEDISN

-589 DSNEILTTV
+589 TTSEV
-598 ISIIPLQFIAYH
+598 LSTIISIIPLQFIAYH

>member
-1 MALFGSAR
+1 MCGIIGYSGPKQTLPILLGGLSR
-9 DASLVRSVNREL
+9 
-21 INNFVDMEVA
+21 
-31 FYKLVLEDSRANI
+31 LEYR
-44 YDESDNKVYYSPMR
+44 
-58 IPCLIE
+58 
-64 KGEKNYVGDDAG
+64 G
-76 YDSTRE
+76 YDSAGIAITDGENLIIEKKE
-82 GFFNFLRDDLKD
+82 GKLQVLKD
-94 SNIKGNIGIGHTRW
+94 HLLDKEIKGNIGIGHTRW
-108 ATHGVPNDV
+108 ATHGGPSDK
-117 NAHPHSDNSEEFAI
+117 NAHPHHDNNQDFAI
-131 IHNGIIENYAEIKKD
+131 IHNGIIENYAEMKEE
-146 LLEEGFE
+146 LLKEGYQFE
-153 FKSDTDTEVVAVE
+153 SETDTEVIAVE
-166 LSRKWNGQLLKTV
+166 LSKQWTGNLLETV
-179 TDVAKNLEGTY
+179 CQVAKDLDGTY

-196 TKEEG
+196 VKQTN
-201 TIVAGRLMSPL
+201 TIVAGRMMSPL
-212 VLGVGENE
+212 VLGVGDDE

-241 NGDFVEIKNGQ
+241 NGDFVEIKDGSYQ
-252 YKLFDSELNEIERE
+252 LFDINMNTITRE
-266 IQEIDWEVSEAEKL
+266 IQEIDWEVSEAEKS

-289 ILEQSEVIER
+289 ILEQAEVIER
-299 TISGRLETTS
+299 TINGRLEVGS
-309 KEIPI
+309 EEIPVDS
-314 KQDEASK
+314 KQAK
-321 YEKIWI
+321 QFEKIWI

-390 LLKENGAH
+390 LLKDNNSH

-416 VFYLH
+416 VLYLH

-447 WDSANKLDVSF
+447 WDESNKLETTF
-458 DEIAELPKLIEETMD
+458 DEIKQLPSLIKETLK
-473 CEKQIKDLSEKI
+473 CEAQIKEISKSI
-485 YKKND
+485 NKKKD

-537 TPIIVT
+537 TPVIVT
-543 ASQNHLLDKTTS
+543 ASQHHLLDKTTS
-555 NVQEVIARGAY
+555 NVQEVKARGAF

-573 QSEKLENISD
+573 SSKKLQDISND
-583 EYVTLP
+583 YVTLP
-589 DSNEILTTV
+589 EASEMLSTIV
-598 ISIIPLQFIAYH
+598 SIIPLQFIAYH

>member
-1 MALFGSAR
+1 MCGIIGYSGPKQPLPI
-9 DASLVRSVNREL
+9 L
-21 INNFVDMEVA
+21 
-31 FYKLVLEDSRANI
+31 LEGLSRLE
-44 YDESDNKVYYSPMR
+44 YR
-58 IPCLIE
+58 
-64 KGEKNYVGDDAG
+64 G
-76 YDSTRE
+76 YDSAGIAITDGPNLTIEKKE
-82 GFFNFLRDDLKD
+82 GKLQVLKD
-94 SNIKGNIGIGHTRW
+94 HLLNKEINGNIGIGHTLW
-108 ATHGVPNDV
+108 ATHGVPSDE
-117 NAHPHSDNSEEFAI
+117 NAHPHYDRNKDFAI
-131 IHNGIIENYAEIKKD
+131 IHNGIIENYAEMK
-146 LLEEGFE
+146 EELQSDDYQFE
-153 FKSDTDTEVVAVE
+153 SETDTEVVAVE
-166 LSRKWNGQLLKTV
+166 LSKQWTGNLLETV
-179 TDVAKNLEGTY
+179 CKVAKELDGTY

-196 TKEEG
+196 TKQSD
-201 TIVAGRLMSPL
+201 TIVAGRMMSPL
-212 VLGVGENE
+212 VLGVGEGE

-241 NGDFVEIKNGQ
+241 NGDFVEIKDGSYQ
-252 YKLFDSELNEIERE
+252 LFDINMNKISRE
-266 IQEIDWEVSEAEKL
+266 VQEIDWKVSEAEKS

-289 ILEQSEVIER
+289 ILEQAEVIER
-299 TISGRLETTS
+299 TITGRLEIGS
-309 KEIPI
+309 EEIPVDLNKA
-314 KQDEASK
+314 KQF
-321 YEKIWI
+321 EKIWI

-367 GENDLGIVISQSGET
+367 GKNDLGIVISQSGET

-390 LLKENGAH
+390 LLKENNAH

-416 VFYLH
+416 VLYLH

-447 WDSANKLDVSF
+447 WDESENLETTF
-458 DEIAELPKLIEETMD
+458 DEIKQLPSLIKETLK
-473 CEKQIKDLSEKI
+473 CETQIKEISKSINEK
-485 YKKND
+485 KD

-523 GELKHGTLALIEDG
+523 GELKHGTLALIENG
-537 TPIIVT
+537 TPVIVT
-543 ASQNHLLDKTTS
+543 ASQHHLLDKTTS
-555 NVQEVIARGAY
+555 NVQEVKARGAY

-573 QSEKLENISD
+573 SSKKLQDISND
-583 EYVTLP
+583 YVTLP
-589 DSNEILTTV
+589 EASEMLSTIV
-598 ISIIPLQFIAYH
+598 SIIPLQFIAYH

>member
-1 MALFGSAR
+1 MCGIIGYSGQ
-9 DASLVRSVNREL
+9 REPL
-21 INNFVDMEVA
+21 PILLDG
-31 FYKLVLEDSRANI
+31 LSRLEYR
-44 YDESDNKVYYSPMR
+44 
-58 IPCLIE
+58 
-64 KGEKNYVGDDAG
+64 G
-76 YDSTRE
+76 YDSAGIAIIDGESLTIEKKE
-82 GFFNFLRDDLKD
+82 GKLQVLKD
-94 SNIKGNIGIGHTRW
+94 HLVDKEINGNIGIGHTRW
-108 ATHGVPNDV
+108 ATHGVPSDE
-117 NAHPHSDNSEEFAI
+117 NAHPHYDNNQDFAI
-131 IHNGIIENYAEIKKD
+131 IHNGIIENYAEMKEV
-146 LLEEGFE
+146 LLNENNE
-153 FKSDTDTEVVAVE
+153 FKSETDTEVVAVE
-166 LSRKWNGQLLKTV
+166 LSRQWTGNLLETV
-179 TDVAKNLEGTY
+179 CNVAKGLEGTY

-196 TKEEG
+196 IKEPE
-201 TIVAGRLMSPL
+201 TIVAGRMMSPL
-212 VLGVGENE
+212 VLGVGEDE

-252 YKLFDSELNEIERE
+252 YQLFDIDMNEITRE
-266 IQEIDWEVSEAEKL
+266 VQVIDWEVSEAEKS

-299 TISGRLETTS
+299 TITGRLELGS
-309 KEIPI
+309 EQIPI
-314 KQDEASK
+314 DLEHAKK
-321 YEKIWI
+321 FEKIWI

-347 LGVPVSVELASEFRY
+347 LGIPVSVELASEFRY

-367 GENDLGIVISQSGET
+367 GKNDLGIVISQSGET

-390 LLKENGAH
+390 LLKDNGSH

-416 VFYLH
+416 VLYLH

-447 WDSANKLDVSF
+447 WDESNKLETSF
-458 DEIAELPKLIEETMD
+458 DEISELPFLIKKALE
-473 CEKQIKDLSEKI
+473 CEPQIKEISKSIND
-485 YKKND
+485 KKD

-523 GELKHGTLALIEDG
+523 GELKHGTLALIEKG
-537 TPIIVT
+537 TPVVVT
-543 ASQNHLLDKTTS
+543 ASQHHLLDKTTS
-555 NVQEVIARGAY
+555 NVQEVKARGAY

-573 QSEKLENISD
+573 SSKKLQDISD
-583 EYVTLP
+583 NYVTLP
-589 DSNEILTTV
+589 EASEMLSTI

>member
-1 MALFGSAR
+1 MCGIVGYSGPKEPLPILLGGLSR
-9 DASLVRSVNREL
+9 
-21 INNFVDMEVA
+21 
-31 FYKLVLEDSRANI
+31 LEYR
-44 YDESDNKVYYSPMR
+44 
-58 IPCLIE
+58 
-64 KGEKNYVGDDAG
+64 G
-76 YDSTRE
+76 YDSAGIAILNNNDLIVEKKE
-82 GFFNFLRDDLKD
+82 GKLSSLVQHLEGKT
-94 SNIKGNIGIGHTRW
+94 IKGNIGIGHTRW
-108 ATHGVPNDV
+108 ATHGVPSDK
-117 NAHPHSDNSEEFAI
+117 NAHPHSDNQNEFAI
-131 IHNGIIENYAEIKKD
+131 IHNGIVENYSEMKNELI
-146 LLEEGFE
+146 EQGYTFS
-153 FKSDTDTEVVAVE
+153 SDTDTEVVAVE
-166 LSRKWNGQLLKTV
+166 LSKEWSGDLLETV
-179 TDVAKNLEGTY
+179 LNVAKKLEGTY

-196 TKEEG
+196 VKQPDV
-201 TIVAGRLMSPL
+201 IVAGRMMSPL
-212 VLGVGENE
+212 VLGVGEDE

-241 NGDFVEIKNGQ
+241 NGDFVKIENGHFE
-252 YKLFDSELNEIERE
+252 LFDINKNKISRE
-266 IQEIDWEVSEAEKL
+266 IQVIDWEVSEAEKG

-289 ILEQSEVIER
+289 ILEQPEVIER
-299 TISGRLETTS
+299 TISGRLAGIESDIPIS
-309 KEIPI
+309 KE
-314 KQDEASK
+314 EAQK
-321 YEKIWI
+321 FEKIWI

-367 GENDLGIVISQSGET
+367 GKNDLGIVISQSGET

-390 LLKENGAH
+390 LLKENDAH
-398 VLALVNVVG
+398 VLAFVNVVG

-416 VFYLH
+416 VLYLH

-434 LGMLVGQLLLAKH
+434 LGMLIGQLLVAKH
-447 WDSANKLDVSF
+447 WDEENKLNISY
-458 DEIAELPKLIEETMD
+458 DEINELPKLIQETLN
-473 CEKQIKDLSEKI
+473 CEDQIKSLSKKI
-485 YKKND
+485 SKKKD

-523 GELKHGTLALIEDG
+523 GELKHGTLALIEDD
-537 TPIIVT
+537 TPVIVT

-566 VIAIGDN
+566 VISIGDN
-573 QSEKLENISD
+573 SSKKLEDISN

-589 DSNEILTTV
+589 TTSEV
-598 ISIIPLQFIAYH
+598 LSTIISIIPLQFIAYH

>member
-1 MALFGSAR
+1 MNRNNLKQSLLQPAR
-9 DASLVRSVNREL
+9 WNGDIMCGIVGYSGPKEPLPIL
-21 INNFVDMEVA
+21 ING
-31 FYKLVLEDSRANI
+31 LSRLEYR
-44 YDESDNKVYYSPMR
+44 
-58 IPCLIE
+58 
-64 KGEKNYVGDDAG
+64 G
-76 YDSTRE
+76 YDSAGIAISDGNKIIVEKKE
-82 GFFNFLRDDLKD
+82 GKLDVLKNHLKD
-94 SNIKGNIGIGHTRW
+94 SNIKGNLGIGHTRW

-146 LLEEGFE
+146 LLEKGFK

-179 TDVAKNLEGTY
+179 TDVAKTLEGTY

-196 TKEEG
+196 TREEG

-220 VFLASDS
+220 VFLASDA

-280 GHDHFMYKE
+280 GYDHFMYKE

-299 TISGRLETTS
+299 TISGRLEKNS

-334 HAGLFGKDLFEKV
+334 HAGLFGKDIFEKV

-458 DEIAELPKLIEETMD
+458 NEIAELPKLIQETMA
-473 CEKQIKDLSEKI
+473 CEKQIKEISEI
-485 YKKND
+485 ICKKND

-523 GELKHGTLALIEDG
+523 GELKHGTLALIEEG

>member
-1 MALFGSAR
+1 MCGIIGYSGPKQPLPILLDGLSR
-9 DASLVRSVNREL
+9 
-21 INNFVDMEVA
+21 
-31 FYKLVLEDSRANI
+31 LEYR
-44 YDESDNKVYYSPMR
+44 
-58 IPCLIE
+58 
-64 KGEKNYVGDDAG
+64 G
-76 YDSTRE
+76 YDSAGIAITDGQNLTIEKKE
-82 GFFNFLRDDLKD
+82 GKLQVLK
-94 SNIKGNIGIGHTRW
+94 NHLLNKEINGNIGIGHTRW
-108 ATHGVPNDV
+108 ATHGVPSDE
-117 NAHPHSDNSEEFAI
+117 NAHPHYDRDKDFAI
-131 IHNGIIENYAEIKKD
+131 IHNGIIENYAEMK
-146 LLEEGFE
+146 EELQRDNYQFE
-153 FKSDTDTEVVAVE
+153 SETDTEVVAVE
-166 LSRKWNGQLLKTV
+166 LSNQWTGNLLETV
-179 TDVAKNLEGTY
+179 CKVAKELVGTY

-196 TKEEG
+196 TKQPD
-201 TIVAGRLMSPL
+201 TIVAGRMMSPL
-212 VLGVGENE
+212 VLGVGEGE

-241 NGDFVEIKNGQ
+241 NGDFVEIKDGSYQ
-252 YKLFDSELNEIERE
+252 LFDINMNKISRE
-266 IQEIDWEVSEAEKL
+266 IQEIDWKVSEAEKS

-289 ILEQSEVIER
+289 ILEQAEVIER
-299 TISGRLETTS
+299 TITGRLEIGS
-309 KEIPI
+309 EEIPVNLNMA
-314 KQDEASK
+314 KQF
-321 YEKIWI
+321 EKIWI

-390 LLKENGAH
+390 LLKENEAH

-416 VFYLH
+416 VLYLH

-447 WDSANKLDVSF
+447 WDESENLETTF
-458 DEIAELPKLIEETMD
+458 DEIKQLPLLIKETLK
-473 CEKQIKDLSEKI
+473 CESQIKEISKSINEK
-485 YKKND
+485 KD

-523 GELKHGTLALIEDG
+523 GELKHGTLALIENG
-537 TPIIVT
+537 TPVIVT
-543 ASQNHLLDKTTS
+543 ASQHHLLDKTTS
-555 NVQEVIARGAY
+555 NVQEVKARGAY

-573 QSEKLENISD
+573 SSKKLQDISND
-583 EYVTLP
+583 YVTLP
-589 DSNEILTTV
+589 EASEMLSTIV
-598 ISIIPLQFIAYH
+598 SIIPLQFIAYH

>member
-1 MALFGSAR
+1 MCGIIGYSGPKQPLPI
-9 DASLVRSVNREL
+9 L
-21 INNFVDMEVA
+21 
-31 FYKLVLEDSRANI
+31 LEGLSRLE
-44 YDESDNKVYYSPMR
+44 YR
-58 IPCLIE
+58 
-64 KGEKNYVGDDAG
+64 G
-76 YDSTRE
+76 YDSAGIAITDGPNLTIEKKE
-82 GFFNFLRDDLKD
+82 GKLQVLKD
-94 SNIKGNIGIGHTRW
+94 HLLNKEINGNIGIGHTRW
-108 ATHGVPNDV
+108 ATHGVPSDE
-117 NAHPHSDNSEEFAI
+117 NAHPHYDRNKDFAI
-131 IHNGIIENYAEIKKD
+131 IHNGIIENYAEMK
-146 LLEEGFE
+146 EELQSDDYQFE
-153 FKSDTDTEVVAVE
+153 SETDTEVVAVE
-166 LSRKWNGQLLKTV
+166 LSKQWTGNLLETV
-179 TDVAKNLEGTY
+179 CKVAKELDGTY

-196 TKEEG
+196 TKQSD
-201 TIVAGRLMSPL
+201 TIVAGRMMSPL
-212 VLGVGENE
+212 VLGVGEGE

-241 NGDFVEIKNGQ
+241 NGDFVEIKDGSYQ
-252 YKLFDSELNEIERE
+252 LFDINMNKISRDV
-266 IQEIDWEVSEAEKL
+266 QEIDWEVSEAEKS

-289 ILEQSEVIER
+289 ILEQAEVIER
-299 TISGRLETTS
+299 TITGRLEIGS
-309 KEIPI
+309 EEIPVDLNKA
-314 KQDEASK
+314 KQF
-321 YEKIWI
+321 EKIWI

-390 LLKENGAH
+390 LLKENNAH

-416 VFYLH
+416 VLYLH

-447 WDSANKLDVSF
+447 WDESENLETTF
-458 DEIAELPKLIEETMD
+458 DEIKQLPFLIKETLK
-473 CEKQIKDLSEKI
+473 CESQIKEISKSINEK
-485 YKKND
+485 KD

-523 GELKHGTLALIEDG
+523 GELKHGTLALIENG
-537 TPIIVT
+537 TPVIVT
-543 ASQNHLLDKTTS
+543 ASQYHLLDKTTS
-555 NVQEVIARGAY
+555 NVQEVKARGAY

-573 QSEKLENISD
+573 SSKKLQDISND
-583 EYVTLP
+583 YVTLP
-589 DSNEILTTV
+589 EASEMLSTIV
-598 ISIIPLQFIAYH
+598 SIIPLQFIAYH

>member
-1 MALFGSAR
+1 MCGIIGYSGPKQPLPILLGGLSR
-9 DASLVRSVNREL
+9 
-21 INNFVDMEVA
+21 
-31 FYKLVLEDSRANI
+31 LEYR
-44 YDESDNKVYYSPMR
+44 
-58 IPCLIE
+58 
-64 KGEKNYVGDDAG
+64 G
-76 YDSTRE
+76 YDSAGIAITDGENLIIEKKE
-82 GFFNFLRDDLKD
+82 GKLQVLKD
-94 SNIKGNIGIGHTRW
+94 HLLDKEIKGNIGIGHTRW
-108 ATHGVPNDV
+108 ATHGGPSDK
-117 NAHPHSDNSEEFAI
+117 NAHPHHDNNQDFAI
-131 IHNGIIENYAEIKKD
+131 IHNGIIENYAEMKEE
-146 LLEEGFE
+146 LLKEGYQFE
-153 FKSDTDTEVVAVE
+153 SETDTEVIAVE
-166 LSRKWNGQLLKTV
+166 LSKQWTGNLLETV
-179 TDVAKNLEGTY
+179 CQVAKDLDGTY

-196 TKEEG
+196 VKQTN
-201 TIVAGRLMSPL
+201 TIVAGRMMSPL
-212 VLGVGENE
+212 VLGVGDDE

-241 NGDFVEIKNGQ
+241 NGDFVEIKDGRYQ
-252 YKLFDSELNEIERE
+252 LFDINMNTITRE
-266 IQEIDWEVSEAEKL
+266 IQEIDWEVSEAEKS

-289 ILEQSEVIER
+289 ILEQAEVIER
-299 TISGRLETTS
+299 TINGRLEVGS
-309 KEIPI
+309 EEIPVDS
-314 KQDEASK
+314 KQAK
-321 YEKIWI
+321 QFEKIWI

-390 LLKENGAH
+390 LLKDNNSH

-416 VFYLH
+416 VLYLH

-447 WDSANKLDVSF
+447 WDESNKLETTF
-458 DEIAELPKLIEETMD
+458 DEIKQLPSLIKETLK
-473 CEKQIKDLSEKI
+473 CEAQIKEISKSI
-485 YKKND
+485 NKKKD

-537 TPIIVT
+537 TPVIVT
-543 ASQNHLLDKTTS
+543 ASQHHLLDKTTS
-555 NVQEVIARGAY
+555 NVQEVKARGAF

-573 QSEKLENISD
+573 SSKKLQDISND
-583 EYVTLP
+583 YVTLP
-589 DSNEILTTV
+589 EASEMLSTIV
-598 ISIIPLQFIAYH
+598 SIIPLQFIAYH

>member
-1 MALFGSAR
+1 MCGIIGYSGPKQPLPI
-9 DASLVRSVNREL
+9 L
-21 INNFVDMEVA
+21 
-31 FYKLVLEDSRANI
+31 LEGLSRLE
-44 YDESDNKVYYSPMR
+44 YR
-58 IPCLIE
+58 
-64 KGEKNYVGDDAG
+64 G
-76 YDSTRE
+76 YDSAGIAISDGPNLTIEKKE
-82 GFFNFLRDDLKD
+82 GKLQVLKD
-94 SNIKGNIGIGHTRW
+94 HLINKEINGNIGIGHTRW
-108 ATHGVPNDV
+108 ATHGIPSDE
-117 NAHPHSDNSEEFAI
+117 NAHPHYDRNKDFAI
-131 IHNGIIENYAEIKKD
+131 IHNGIIENYAEMK
-146 LLEEGFE
+146 EELQSDDYQFE
-153 FKSDTDTEVVAVE
+153 SETDTEVVAVE
-166 LSRKWNGQLLKTV
+166 LSKQWTGNLLETV
-179 TDVAKNLEGTY
+179 CKVAKELDGTY

-196 TKEEG
+196 TKQSD
-201 TIVAGRLMSPL
+201 TIVAGRMMSPL
-212 VLGVGENE
+212 VLGVGEGE

-241 NGDFVEIKNGQ
+241 NGDFVEIKDGSYQ
-252 YKLFDSELNEIERE
+252 LFDINMNKISRE
-266 IQEIDWEVSEAEKL
+266 VQEIDWKVSEAEKS

-289 ILEQSEVIER
+289 ILEQAEVIER
-299 TISGRLETTS
+299 TITGRLEIGS
-309 KEIPI
+309 EEIPVDLNKA
-314 KQDEASK
+314 KQF
-321 YEKIWI
+321 EKIWI

-390 LLKENGAH
+390 LLKENNAH

-416 VFYLH
+416 VLYLH

-447 WDSANKLDVSF
+447 WDESENLETTF
-458 DEIAELPKLIEETMD
+458 DEIKQLPFLIKETLK
-473 CEKQIKDLSEKI
+473 CESQIKEISKSINEK
-485 YKKND
+485 KD

-523 GELKHGTLALIEDG
+523 GELKHGTLALIENG
-537 TPIIVT
+537 TPVIVT
-543 ASQNHLLDKTTS
+543 ASQHHLLDKTTS
-555 NVQEVIARGAY
+555 NVQEVKARGAY

-573 QSEKLENISD
+573 SSKKLQDISND
-583 EYVTLP
+583 YVTLP
-589 DSNEILTTV
+589 EASEMLSTIV
-598 ISIIPLQFIAYH
+598 SIIPLQFIAYH

>member
-1 MALFGSAR
+1 MCGIIGYSGPKQPLAILLDGLSR
-9 DASLVRSVNREL
+9 
-21 INNFVDMEVA
+21 
-31 FYKLVLEDSRANI
+31 LEYR
-44 YDESDNKVYYSPMR
+44 
-58 IPCLIE
+58 
-64 KGEKNYVGDDAG
+64 G
-76 YDSTRE
+76 YDSAGIAITDGQNLTIEKKE
-82 GFFNFLRDDLKD
+82 GKLQVLKD
-94 SNIKGNIGIGHTRW
+94 HLLNKEINGNIGIGHTRW
-108 ATHGVPNDV
+108 ATHGAPSDE
-117 NAHPHSDNSEEFAI
+117 NAHPHYDRNKDFAI
-131 IHNGIIENYAEIKKD
+131 IHNGIIENYAEMKEKLQSD
-146 LLEEGFE
+146 DYQFE
-153 FKSDTDTEVVAVE
+153 SETDTEVVAVE
-166 LSRKWNGQLLKTV
+166 LSKQWTGNLLETV
-179 TDVAKNLEGTY
+179 CKVAKELDGTY

-196 TKEEG
+196 TKQPD
-201 TIVAGRLMSPL
+201 TIVAGRMMSPL
-212 VLGVGENE
+212 VLGVGEGE

-241 NGDFVEIKNGQ
+241 NGDFVEIKDGSYQ
-252 YKLFDSELNEIERE
+252 LFDINMNKISRE
-266 IQEIDWEVSEAEKL
+266 VQEIDWKVSEAEKS

-289 ILEQSEVIER
+289 ILEQAEVIER
-299 TISGRLETTS
+299 TITGRLEIGS
-309 KEIPI
+309 EEIPVDLNKA
-314 KQDEASK
+314 KQF
-321 YEKIWI
+321 EKIWI

-367 GENDLGIVISQSGET
+367 GKNDLGIVISQSGET

-390 LLKENGAH
+390 LLKENNAH

-416 VFYLH
+416 VLYLH

-447 WDSANKLDVSF
+447 WDESENLETTF
-458 DEIAELPKLIEETMD
+458 DEIKQLPSLIKETLK
-473 CEKQIKDLSEKI
+473 CETQIKEISKSINEK
-485 YKKND
+485 KD

-523 GELKHGTLALIEDG
+523 GELKHGTLALIENG
-537 TPIIVT
+537 TPVIVT
-543 ASQNHLLDKTTS
+543 ASQHHLLDKTTS
-555 NVQEVIARGAY
+555 NVQEVKARGAY

-573 QSEKLENISD
+573 SSKKLQDISND
-583 EYVTLP
+583 YVTLP
-589 DSNEILTTV
+589 EASEMLSTIV
-598 ISIIPLQFIAYH
+598 SIIPLQFIAYH

>member
-1 MALFGSAR
+1 
-9 DASLVRSVNREL
+9 V
-21 INNFVDMEVA
+21 
-31 FYKLVLEDSRANI
+31 KQ
-44 YDESDNKVYYSPMR
+44 P
-58 IPCLIE
+58 
-64 KGEKNYVGDDAG
+64 
-76 YDSTRE
+76 
-82 GFFNFLRDDLKD
+82 
-94 SNIKGNIGIGHTRW
+94 
-108 ATHGVPNDV
+108 DV
-117 NAHPHSDNSEEFAI
+117 
-131 IHNGIIENYAEIKKD
+131 
-146 LLEEGFE
+146 
-153 FKSDTDTEVVAVE
+153 
-166 LSRKWNGQLLKTV
+166 
-179 TDVAKNLEGTY
+179 
-190 ALVVTT
+190 
-196 TKEEG
+196 
-201 TIVAGRLMSPL
+201 IVAGRMMSPL
-212 VLGVGENE
+212 VLGVGDDE

-241 NGDFVEIKNGQ
+241 NGDFVKIENGHFE
-252 YKLFDSELNEIERE
+252 LFDINKNKISRE
-266 IQEIDWEVSEAEKL
+266 IQVIDWEVSEAEKG

-289 ILEQSEVIER
+289 ILEQPEVIER
-299 TISGRLETTS
+299 TISGRLAGIES
-309 KEIPI
+309 DIPI
-314 KQDEASK
+314 NREEAQK
-321 YEKIWI
+321 FEKIWI

-367 GENDLGIVISQSGET
+367 GKNDLGIVISQSGET

-390 LLKENGAH
+390 LLKENDAH
-398 VLALVNVVG
+398 VLAFVNVVG

-416 VFYLH
+416 VLYLH

-434 LGMLVGQLLLAKH
+434 LGMLIGQLLVAKH
-447 WDSANKLDVSF
+447 WDEENKLNISY
-458 DEIAELPKLIEETMD
+458 DEINELPKLIQETLN
-473 CEKQIKDLSEKI
+473 CEDQIKSLSKKI
-485 YKKND
+485 SKKKD

-523 GELKHGTLALIEDG
+523 GELKHGTLALIEDD
-537 TPIIVT
+537 TPVIVT

-566 VIAIGDN
+566 VISIGDN
-573 QSEKLENISD
+573 SSKKLEDISN

-589 DSNEILTTV
+589 TTSEV
-598 ISIIPLQFIAYH
+598 LSTIISIIPLQFIAYH

>member
-1 MALFGSAR
+1 MNRNNLKQSLLQPAR
-9 DASLVRSVNREL
+9 WYGDIMCGIVGYSGPKEPLPIL
-21 INNFVDMEVA
+21 ING
-31 FYKLVLEDSRANI
+31 LSRLEYR
-44 YDESDNKVYYSPMR
+44 
-58 IPCLIE
+58 
-64 KGEKNYVGDDAG
+64 G
-76 YDSTRE
+76 YDSAGIAISDGNKIIVEKKE
-82 GFFNFLRDDLKD
+82 GKLDVLKNHLKD
-94 SNIKGNIGIGHTRW
+94 SNIKGNLGIGHTRW

-146 LLEEGFE
+146 LLEKGFK

-179 TDVAKNLEGTY
+179 TDVAKTLEGTY

-196 TKEEG
+196 TREEG

-280 GHDHFMYKE
+280 GYDHFMYKE

-299 TISGRLETTS
+299 TISGRLEKNS

-334 HAGLFGKDLFEKV
+334 HAGLFGKDIFEKV

-390 LLKENGAH
+390 LLKDNGAH

-458 DEIAELPKLIEETMD
+458 NEIAELPKLIEETMA
-473 CEKQIKDLSEKI
+473 CEKQIKEISEI
-485 YKKND
+485 ICKKND

-523 GELKHGTLALIEDG
+523 GELKHGTLALIEEG

>member
-1 MALFGSAR
+1 MCGIVGYSGPKEPLPI
-9 DASLVRSVNREL
+9 L
-21 INNFVDMEVA
+21 ING
-31 FYKLVLEDSRANI
+31 LSRLEYR
-44 YDESDNKVYYSPMR
+44 
-58 IPCLIE
+58 
-64 KGEKNYVGDDAG
+64 G
-76 YDSTRE
+76 YDSAGIAISDGNKITVEKKE
-82 GFFNFLRDDLKD
+82 GKLDVLKNHLKD

-347 LGVPVSVELASEFRY
+347 LGVPVSVELASE
-362 REPIV
+362 
-367 GENDLGIVISQSGET
+367 Q
-382 MDTIAATE
+382 
-390 LLKENGAH
+390 
-398 VLALVNVVG
+398 
-407 SSLARMADS
+407 
-416 VFYLH
+416 
-421 VGPEIG
+421 
-427 VASTKAY
+427 
-434 LGMLVGQLLLAKH
+434 
-447 WDSANKLDVSF
+447 NKLDVSF

-473 CEKQIKDLSEKI
+473 CEKQIKDISEKI

>member
-1 MALFGSAR
+1 MCGIVGYSGPKEPLPILLGGLSR
-9 DASLVRSVNREL
+9 
-21 INNFVDMEVA
+21 
-31 FYKLVLEDSRANI
+31 LEYR
-44 YDESDNKVYYSPMR
+44 
-58 IPCLIE
+58 
-64 KGEKNYVGDDAG
+64 G
-76 YDSTRE
+76 YDSAGIAILNNNDLIVEKKE
-82 GFFNFLRDDLKD
+82 GKLSSLVQHLEGKT
-94 SNIKGNIGIGHTRW
+94 IKGNIGIGHTRW
-108 ATHGVPNDV
+108 ATHGVPSDK
-117 NAHPHSDNSEEFAI
+117 NAHPHSDNQNEFAI
-131 IHNGIIENYAEIKKD
+131 IHNGIVENYSEMKNELI
-146 LLEEGFE
+146 EQGYTFS
-153 FKSDTDTEVVAVE
+153 SDTDTEVVAVE
-166 LSRKWNGQLLKTV
+166 LSKEWSGDLLETV
-179 TDVAKNLEGTY
+179 LNVAKKLEGTY

-196 TKEEG
+196 VKQPDV
-201 TIVAGRLMSPL
+201 IVAGRMMSPL
-212 VLGVGENE
+212 VLGVGDDE

-241 NGDFVEIKNGQ
+241 NGDFVKIENGHFE
-252 YKLFDSELNEIERE
+252 LFDINKNKISRE
-266 IQEIDWEVSEAEKL
+266 IQVIDWEVSEAEKG

-289 ILEQSEVIER
+289 ILEQPEVIER
-299 TISGRLETTS
+299 TISGRLAGIESDIPIS
-309 KEIPI
+309 KE
-314 KQDEASK
+314 EAQK
-321 YEKIWI
+321 FEKIWI

-367 GENDLGIVISQSGET
+367 GKNDLGIVISQSGET

-390 LLKENGAH
+390 LLKENDAH
-398 VLALVNVVG
+398 VLAFVNVVG

-416 VFYLH
+416 VLYLH

-434 LGMLVGQLLLAKH
+434 LGMLIGQLLVAKH
-447 WDSANKLDVSF
+447 WDEENKLNISY
-458 DEIAELPKLIEETMD
+458 DEINELPKLIQETLN
-473 CEKQIKDLSEKI
+473 CEDQIKSLSKKI
-485 YKKND
+485 SKKND

-523 GELKHGTLALIEDG
+523 GELKHGTLALIEDD
-537 TPIIVT
+537 TPVIVT

-566 VIAIGDN
+566 VISIGDN
-573 QSEKLENISD
+573 SSKKLEDISN

-589 DSNEILTTV
+589 TTSEV
-598 ISIIPLQFIAYH
+598 LSTIISIIPLQFIAYH

>member
-1 MALFGSAR
+1 MCGIIGYSGPKEPLPI
-9 DASLVRSVNREL
+9 L
-21 INNFVDMEVA
+21 ISG
-31 FYKLVLEDSRANI
+31 LSRLEYR
-44 YDESDNKVYYSPMR
+44 
-58 IPCLIE
+58 
-64 KGEKNYVGDDAG
+64 G
-76 YDSTRE
+76 YDSAGVALIDGDNLSIEKKE
-82 GFFNFLRDDLKD
+82 GKLSVLKEHLEGA
-94 SNIKGNIGIGHTRW
+94 SIKGNIGIGHTRW
-108 ATHGVPNDV
+108 ATHGVPSDV
-117 NAHPHSDNSEEFAI
+117 NAHPHADNANEFAI
-131 IHNGIIENYAEIKKD
+131 IHNGIIENYAELKD
-146 LLEEGFE
+146 DLIQDDYSFISE
-153 FKSDTDTEVVAVE
+153 TDTEVVAVE
-166 LSRKWNGQLLKTV
+166 LSRKWNGELLDTV
-179 TDVAKNLEGTY
+179 LDVAKSLDGTY
-190 ALVVTT
+190 ALVVTS
-196 TKEEG
+196 TKQPG
-201 TIVAGRLMSPL
+201 TIVAGRMMSPL
-212 VLGVGENE
+212 VLGVGEGE

-227 AAILEHTNKMIFLE
+227 AAILEYTNKMIFLE
-241 NGDFVEIKNGQ
+241 NGDFVEINDGNFTLYDIEKNVITR
-252 YKLFDSELNEIERE
+252 D
-266 IQEIDWEVSEAEKL
+266 IQVIDWEVSEAEKA

-289 ILEQSEVIER
+289 ILEQAEVIER
-299 TISGRLETTS
+299 TITGRIEKNST
-309 KEIPI
+309 EIPI
-314 KQDEASK
+314 HLDKAK
-321 YEKIWI
+321 KFEKIWI

-347 LGVPVSVELASEFRY
+347 LGVSVSVELASEFRY
-362 REPIV
+362 REPII
-367 GENDLGIVISQSGET
+367 GKNDLAIVISQSGET

-390 LLKENGAH
+390 LLKENGSH

-447 WDSANKLDVSF
+447 WDSNNKLDTSLE
-458 DEIAELPKLIEETMD
+458 EIKALPYLIEEALK
-473 CEKQIKDLSEKI
+473 CEDQVKEISKLI
-485 YKKND
+485 YKKKD

-523 GELKHGTLALIEDG
+523 GELKHGTLALIEEG
-537 TPIIVT
+537 TPVIVT
-543 ASQNHLLDKTTS
+543 ASQRHLLDKTTS

-566 VIAIGDN
+566 VIAVGDFSSKKLKDISN
-573 QSEKLENISD
+573 NYIALPETSEMLSTI
-583 EYVTLP
+583 
-589 DSNEILTTV
+589 